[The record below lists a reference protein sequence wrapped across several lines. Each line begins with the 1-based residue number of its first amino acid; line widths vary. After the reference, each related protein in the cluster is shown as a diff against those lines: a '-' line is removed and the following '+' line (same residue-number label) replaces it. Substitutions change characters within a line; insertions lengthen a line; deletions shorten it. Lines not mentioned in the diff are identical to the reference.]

1 MNIDTKTASH
11 YTLYIGLGEGWNY
24 DSLQDAIEDKEAN
37 EAIGMTCRLFVTFT
51 DGTDQQ
57 L

>member
-1 MNIDTKTASH
+1 MTTAAKTASH
-11 YTLYIGLGEGWNY
+11 YTLVIGFIEGYRY

-37 EAIGMTCRLFVTFT
+37 EAAGMNCRLSVTFD
-51 DGTDQQ
+51 DGTMQQ